1 MVLFIWLLTPYMF
14 GENRSKIFWK
24 TGGMPQFTPVSVMI
38 INGLGYRSCYQDFVF
53 SLVFGFRVQEIG
65 KMKQH
70 ILNIHVYAAIFRV

>member
-1 MVLFIWLLTPYMF
+1 MF

-24 TGGMPQFTPVSVMI
+24 TSGMPQFTPVSGTI
-38 INGLGYRSCYQDFVF
+38 INGLGYRLCYQDFVF

-70 ILNIHVYAAIFRV
+70 ILNIHVYAAIFGV